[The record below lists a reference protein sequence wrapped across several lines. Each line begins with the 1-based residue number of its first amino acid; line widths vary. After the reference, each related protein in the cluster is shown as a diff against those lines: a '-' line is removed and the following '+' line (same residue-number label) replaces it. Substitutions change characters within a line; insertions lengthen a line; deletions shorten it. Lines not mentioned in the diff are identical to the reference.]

1 MISQTLHK
9 IPLFLESI
17 KFSHSVFALPF
28 ALVAMLVAAGGIPGF
43 WTLFWIVVAVVAART
58 AAMSFNRLADVYYDA
73 RNPRTAGRPLVTGE
87 LTERQHQVALILAA
101 MVFVFAAAML
111 NRTCLYLS
119 PPVLAIL
126 LGYSLTKRF
135 TSYSHYVLGLAL
147 GLAPLGAWVA
157 VTESLSLVPVLLSL
171 AVILWVAGFDILY
184 ACQDVEVDRAEK
196 DLHSLPKRLGVEEAM
211 TLARRSHAASLLV
224 LFLFWWSAGL
234 GFLSLLG
241 MLGVGALLLRQ
252 HRLVSP
258 RDLGR
263 INAAFFTSNGLIS
276 VGFFVLVFLDLVVFG

>member
-1 MISQTLHK
+1 MSSAALRK
-9 IPLFLESI
+9 VPLFLESI

-28 ALVAMLVAAGGIPGF
+28 ALVSMLVAAGGMPGL

-58 AAMSFNRLADVYYDA
+58 AAMSFNRLADAYIDA
-73 RNPRTAGRPLVTGE
+73 RNPRTAARPLVTGE
-87 LTERQHQVALILAA
+87 LGPGLHQVALAA
-101 MVFVFAAAML
+101 ASLVFVFAAGML

-147 GLAPLGAWVA
+147 GLAPLGAWIA
-157 VTESLSLVPVLLSL
+157 VTESLALVPVLLSATVL
-171 AVILWVAGFDILY
+171 LWVAGFDILY
-184 ACQDVEVDRAEK
+184 SCQDVEVDRREEG
-196 DLHSLPKRLGVEEAM
+196 LHSMPKRLGVAGAM
-211 TLARRSHAASLLV
+211 QLSRQSHGAALVFLL
-224 LFLFWWSAGL
+224 LFWWMAGL

-241 MLGVGALLLRQ
+241 VLGVGALLVRQ

-258 RDLGR
+258 TDLKR
-263 INAAFFTSNGLIS
+263 IDAAFFTSNGIIS
-276 VGFFVLVFLDLVVFG
+276 IGFFVLVFLDLVVFG